1 MLAFST
7 APVAAA
13 ILWAENFDDGD
24 ISDWTIANAYE
35 PGDNPIIIEPSTEQS
50 ASPAYALRVSGP
62 NQDFYSGRAT
72 GPTAP
77 IDLSRPFTNRF

>member
-1 MLAFST
+1 MNARRTRLRSYGVLLMLAFST

-50 ASPAYALRVSGP
+50 ASPAYAVYNSFLV
-62 NQDFYSGRAT
+62 
-72 GPTAP
+72 
-77 IDLSRPFTNRF
+77 LL